1 MSVGHLLLSK
11 HVASAFIFSDLI
23 NIWIDT
29 KFVQSA
35 AEEHHVGCQAID
47 EQFARRW
54 DNDLIARRRY
64 VVFLVKTKLHVCIYL
79 LARRAKNR
87 YFVMVF
93 FGCLPPDSC
102 HVYV

>member
-11 HVASAFIFSDLI
+11 HVAGALIFSDLI

-54 DNDLIARRRY
+54 DNNLVARRGY
-64 VVFLVKTKLHVCIYL
+64 VVFLVKTKLHVRIDR
-79 LARRAKNR
+79 LARRAKVR
-87 YFVMVF
+87 DGVAEF
-93 FGCLPPDSC
+93 FRFSPANA
-102 HVYV
+102 